1 MDEILD
7 MAAAISGGEKTDPLL
22 EALCQAAY
30 EAMKMRLRENVDLKE
45 CGKAFPV
52 AVAAIAAKAW
62 EAGVGEGAISSFAA
76 GSVSLSVAQEG
87 DRFTSA
93 AVELLRPWMKDD
105 GFGFQRV

>member
-1 MDEILD
+1 MDEILT
-7 MAAAISGGEKTDPLL
+7 MASAICGGEKTDTLL
-22 EALCQAAY
+22 QALCQSAY
-30 EAMKMRLRENVDLKE
+30 SAVKMRLRDGVTEEE

-62 EAGVGEGAISSFAA
+62 GDGVGEGAISSFAA

-93 AVELLRPWMKDD
+93 TIELLKPWLKDE
-105 GFGFQRV
+105 GFGFKRV